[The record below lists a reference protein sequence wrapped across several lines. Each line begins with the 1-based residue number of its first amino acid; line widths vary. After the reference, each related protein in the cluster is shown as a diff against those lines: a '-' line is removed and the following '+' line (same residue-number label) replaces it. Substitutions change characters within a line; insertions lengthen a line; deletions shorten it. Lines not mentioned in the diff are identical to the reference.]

1 MDTPT
6 PSTTVWPP
14 SRPRKATSINSN
26 VSTPNSALAP
36 ATPLPRRLPAI
47 PQTPSPSHAPPPQSS
62 IRRYKGGYE
71 VKNQAVSYTPYSLS
85 SRGQR
90 RREAFAFNDE
100 LRLSPLDPLSVIC
113 WNELAHQSAIIEP
126 QWDLRPMQ
134 MDVANCVLERKGDV
148 AVISETG
155 SGKSLAWIL
164 PLLVQS
170 RGISLVVTPY
180 TSLGT
185 EGETKCVFFSVISRF
200 TIILM
205 RTA

>member
-1 MDTPT
+1 M
-6 PSTTVWPP
+6 
-14 SRPRKATSINSN
+14 
-26 VSTPNSALAP
+26 
-36 ATPLPRRLPAI
+36 
-47 PQTPSPSHAPPPQSS
+47 
-62 IRRYKGGYE
+62 
-71 VKNQAVSYTPYSLS
+71 YSLN

-90 RREAFAFNDE
+90 RREAFAFNHE
-100 LRLSPLDPLSVIC
+100 PRLSPLDPLSTAR

-126 QWDLRPMQ
+126 QWDLRAMQ

-170 RGISLVVTPY
+170 RGISLVITPY

-185 EGETKCVFFSVISRF
+185 EGDMKCVFLSVMS
-200 TIILM
+200 
-205 RTA
+205 